1 MDGCRQL
8 NAKVNFKAL
17 GRRTFRANSDP
28 ESAIQGAVLDGFA
41 NVVGGYGFAACEVG
55 DGAGNFQD
63 TIIGSR
69 AKVEILHGVAEHFE
83 GGVVDGTEFFDLT
96 VRHSSI
102 GGGFSFTGETLFL
115 QLARLEDALENGG

>member
-1 MDGCRQL
+1 MDGYRQL
-8 NAKVNFKAL
+8 NAKVNSEAP
-17 GRRTFRANSDP
+17 GCRTFRVNSDP

-41 NVVGGYGFAACEVG
+41 NVVGGYGFAPCEVG

-69 AKVEILHGVAEHFE
+69 TEMEILHGVAEHYARGF
-83 GGVVDGTEFFDLT
+83 VDGTEFLYLN

-115 QLARLEDALENGG
+115 QLACLEDALENGG